1 MRVSPSAFNFGLAD
15 MIGLSIKT
23 SGAKGRIDR
32 GKRLTLLCDEESIER
47 WIRYRVEASRIKMR
61 IALMGLSHE
70 DRIAILLMQP
80 GATLR
85 STYLFRKTK

>member
-1 MRVSPSAFNFGLAD
+1 MRISPSAFNFGLAD
-15 MIGLSIKT
+15 MIGLSIET

-32 GKRLTLLCDEESIER
+32 GKRLTLPCDEESIER
-47 WIRYRVEASRIKMR
+47 RIRYRVEASCLEMR

-70 DRIAILLMQP
+70 DRIAILIMQP

-85 STYLFRKTK
+85 SKDLFRKTK